1 MNSFHSVLF
10 MNFGVFL
17 LHNALRNSANVNRFY
32 ILRRSGHSVYKAELN
47 KRAKW
52 HRADKPIYTVI
63 VTSITSKQIFYH
75 PTSTVP
81 KEVVA
86 KSPTTAACYGGWFL
100 KKFQLFLQFFDLVP
114 PRDRAQF
121 EKKPRDTRNPLSD
134 PKIGR
139 TPKNLVSR
147 TFAIHGRSATAEP
160 EPEPALT
167 FLEAEKWMESG

>member
-1 MNSFHSVLF
+1 MHELWCAPAAQHLTLYREREQ
-10 MNFGVFL
+10 FL
-17 LHNALRNSANVNRFY
+17 Y
-32 ILRRSGHSVYKAELN
+32 LRRSGDDAYKAELN

-100 KKFQLFLQFFDLVP
+100 KKFQLFYNFSISSHHAIGLNSKKNQGTHETLCP
-114 PRDRAQF
+114 TPRLGVHRKTSSREHSPSMA
-121 EKKPRDTRNPLSD
+121 
-134 PKIGR
+134 GR
-139 TPKNLVSR
+139 QPQSQSQSQ
-147 TFAIHGRSATAEP
+147 H
-160 EPEPALT
+160 
-167 FLEAEKWMESG
+167 